1 MKVKIELE
9 LDTDKPQDLDM
20 IEEVIFQLQDVRDLL
35 EVSQK
40 NLNKTTTQ
48 KKTTRRK

>member
-35 EVSQK
+35 ENQNK
-40 NLNKTTTQ
+40 NLNKRTNNKQ
-48 KKTTRRK
+48 RK